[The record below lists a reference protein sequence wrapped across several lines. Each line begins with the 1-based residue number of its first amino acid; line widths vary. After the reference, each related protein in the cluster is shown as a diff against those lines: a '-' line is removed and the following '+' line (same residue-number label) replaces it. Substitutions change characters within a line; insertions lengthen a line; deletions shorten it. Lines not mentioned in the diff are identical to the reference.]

1 MAGIKTEET
10 IHKLKNEEPIIF
22 GTDTINGIGC
32 LYSSK
37 KAADK
42 IFKIK
47 GRDPLK
53 PLILLCS
60 SIEMVERFFE
70 FDKCSRDLALKYL
83 PGALT
88 IIARPKVKLN
98 SYLLYEGYASFRIPA
113 RESLIKIIEAIGEPL
128 ASTSLNISKESVMTD
143 RNKVNEVFNGIY
155 ICNSL
160 SSKTIPSTVVKC
172 VLGKAEIIRKGIVK
186 I

>member
-1 MAGIKTEET
+1 MTGIKTKEA
-10 IHKLKNEEPIIF
+10 ILKLRNEEPIIF

-32 LYSSK
+32 LYSST
-37 KAADK
+37 KAAEK

-60 SIEMVERFFE
+60 SIKMVERFFE
-70 FDKCSRDLALKYL
+70 LDNCSKDLVLKYL

-88 IIARPKVKLN
+88 IIAKPKIKLN
-98 SYLLYEGYASFRIPA
+98 SYLLKSGFASFRIPNKK
-113 RESLIKIIEAIGEPL
+113 SLIEIIEEIKDPI
-128 ASTSLNISKESVMTD
+128 ASTSLNISEEPVLTD
-143 RNKVNEVFNGIY
+143 RSKAKKIFMGIH

-160 SSKTIPSTVVKC
+160 SSKTVPSTVVKC
-172 VLGKAEIIRKGIVK
+172 VLGKVEVIREGIVK